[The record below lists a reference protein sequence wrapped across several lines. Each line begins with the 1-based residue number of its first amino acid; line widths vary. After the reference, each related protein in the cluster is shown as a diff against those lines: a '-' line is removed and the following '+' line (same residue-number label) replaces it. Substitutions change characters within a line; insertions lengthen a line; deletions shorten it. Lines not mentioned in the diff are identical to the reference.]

1 MNKDLSELT
10 LIRLNTELE
19 NAIGYRDYYLKRDDY
34 LQYHVWDLEV
44 ENILEEIRI
53 LGAK

>member
-19 NAIGYRDYYLKRDDY
+19 NAIGYREYYLKCDDY

-44 ENILEEIRI
+44 ETILDQIRT
-53 LGAK
+53 LGKK